1 MFPKRWGYLG
11 VSLDEPKIF
20 PRAPLA
26 FDIMFNMKKAL
37 IILSVVLLAAEAMA
51 FVGGRQ
57 RGYKN
62 GDSAKSITKGGA
74 SEVKEKGAA
83 EKKTRAKAKE
93 ITETK
98 IEIPK
103 DATYNGLAIDH
114 SGRILSLCGFDIGEI
129 AKVPRH
135 PVLDKDGNI
144 VMTGKLAK
152 PFRKCTQ
159 YEVKYSKVNHA
170 LYSIRVFSPA
180 QKKMDDEAAA
190 VEQEAMAAAVKTK
203 FEGKVLSWL
212 KAAPSWPAQ
221 MKPLAH
227 QSLTVN
233 SFKDNIEKK
242 GKLKGSADAR
252 EEKGWAFSVILT
264 DHAMYGYVPKA
275 PESDGE
281 APEGVDAL

>member
-1 MFPKRWGYLG
+1 M
-11 VSLDEPKIF
+11 
-20 PRAPLA
+20 PRKAPA
-26 FDIMFNMKKAL
+26 CAIISGMKSAL
-37 IILSVVLLAAEAMA
+37 IILSVLLLATDAKA
-51 FVGGRQ
+51 FTSASGRQ

-62 GDSAKSITKGGA
+62 GDPAKRINDGGA
-74 SEVKEKGAA
+74 SAEKEKGAA
-83 EKKTRAKAKE
+83 VRKARDKAKG

-114 SGRILSLCGFDIGEI
+114 SGRIMSLCGFEIGEI

-135 PVLDKDGNI
+135 PVLDTDGNI

-190 VEQEAMAAAVKTK
+190 AEQDAMAAAVKTK

>member
-1 MFPKRWGYLG
+1 MLSALMCFSRKERK
-11 VSLDEPKIF
+11 D
-20 PRAPLA
+20 R
-26 FDIMFNMKKAL
+26 KKK
-37 IILSVVLLAAEAMA
+37 V
-51 FVGGRQ
+51 
-57 RGYKN
+57 
-62 GDSAKSITKGGA
+62 
-74 SEVKEKGAA
+74 
-83 EKKTRAKAKE
+83 RAKAKE

-159 YEVKYSKVNHA
+159 YELKYSKVNHA

-190 VEQEAMAAAVKTK
+190 AEQEAMSAAVKTK

-212 KAAPSWPAQ
+212 KTAPSWPAQ

-233 SFKDNIEKK
+233 SFKDTIDKK
-242 GKLKGSADAR
+242 YALKGTSESKA
-252 EEKGWAFSVILT
+252 EKGWAFSVTLT
-264 DHAMYGYVPKA
+264 DRVMHDYVPKA
-275 PESDGE
+275 SESDDE
-281 APEGVDAL
+281 PPEGVDAL